1 MSKEYKP
8 SPLPYERV
16 GRWIKDAEGRTVCSM
31 ETAFHGKDAVTADVI
46 VAVVNSHA
54 TLTADLTR
62 VTAERDRLLTA
73 CKLVATWMRRCGPM
87 NTVGA
92 VGEILRHAEDAI
104 KQCEATNQTT

>member
-54 TLTADLTR
+54 TLTADLAR
-62 VTAERDRLLTA
+62 VTAERDRLRTIVEMMTENASDVRVFLPDAMRKWFDPMTA
-73 CKLVATWMRRCGPM
+73 KAT
-87 NTVGA
+87 
-92 VGEILRHAEDAI
+92 
-104 KQCEATNQTT
+104 EALKATT

>member
-54 TLTADLTR
+54 TLTADLAR
-62 VTAERDRLLTA
+62 VTAERDRLREACVNTLSRIEQLQDQWGKEGFTDGTA
-73 CKLVATWMRRCGPM
+73 RMLREALIPAT
-87 NTVGA
+87 
-92 VGEILRHAEDAI
+92 
-104 KQCEATNQTT
+104 